1 MGVTRRSTDLFVNN
15 LGNSVFVEKSCLVL
29 GRPRLQT
36 PRIVGL
42 DKSFDLAKVRKN
54 LETPWARFLAAFF
67 ETCLAAEDSLVRSGV
82 SPEQMGLLKRQNGVP
97 FLVDAIIDGMTRA
110 GTLDLFRNEM
120 PSIDQLSAKGKRLKD
135 FTANDK
141 RKLENTLTLYVIV
154 YVRKNLSQGKLE
166 GLLYGGRTIKGY
178 DRFVQHDDNINSES
192 ITKSAI
198 NHYQTAKK
206 FENSEVSSSSHFW
219 SSTVAQ
225 KISSIVEQLTVSND
239 PRNPALFPKFGPKAI
254 RGLDHGLN
262 WSSPVMEMFHEE
274 AGLWTR
280 TLIRDANG
288 NPSYWDF
295 KGPPRKVSRDFTNWE
310 QRSRGAA
317 GSAGNTYTGAGPSRG
332 GRGGGGRGGG
342 RGGAQVT
349 NAFGTMSL
357 GDTRAMPDSHSGQTY
372 SYNKRFRSC
381 NLIQGRAAKPDECCK
396 PIVVTGED
404 GESLQTC
411 PFCQRLRRLCTFTDG
426 HTLWTNFESK
436 ENMWWRGLTL
446 FEPLGQLW
454 KDSLLIGKFKGVETV
469 VYDGAAFDPDDEME
483 ADANVWHASG
493 RTMGGAKEEDEEE
506 LDVNKIAKFFDA

>member
-1 MGVTRRSTDLFVNN
+1 MSASGPAQRMPCMTAEVVKEWTEKDAVALKRTHDLLSRPIPLGTLGYVPKPDNVSKGKYVAFQPWVKDDRGYRYMFVNN

-295 KGPPRKVSRDFTNWE
+295 KGPPRKVREDQYIWE
-310 QRSRGAA
+310 IAA
-317 GSAGNTYTGAGPSRG
+317 TISTFEFPSEKML
-332 GRGGGGRGGG
+332 
-342 RGGAQVT
+342 V
-349 NAFGTMSL
+349 S
-357 GDTRAMPDSHSGQTY
+357 P
-372 SYNKRFRSC
+372 
-381 NLIQGRAAKPDECCK
+381 
-396 PIVVTGED
+396 
-404 GESLQTC
+404 
-411 PFCQRLRRLCTFTDG
+411 
-426 HTLWTNFESK
+426 
-436 ENMWWRGLTL
+436 GL
-446 FEPLGQLW
+446 
-454 KDSLLIGKFKGVETV
+454 
-469 VYDGAAFDPDDEME
+469 
-483 ADANVWHASG
+483 
-493 RTMGGAKEEDEEE
+493 
-506 LDVNKIAKFFDA
+506 

>member
-1 MGVTRRSTDLFVNN
+1 MSLFATFMWNWEDHPRGLRSSLINPWRIRLRTVEYN
-15 LGNSVFVEKSCLVL
+15 LLTQTIKVEAPIKKNVK
-29 GRPRLQT
+29 RPRL
-36 PRIVGL
+36 L
-42 DKSFDLAKVRKN
+42 SF
-54 LETPWARFLAAFF
+54 LETTDLMKKRY
-67 ETCLAAEDSLVRSGV
+67 
-82 SPEQMGLLKRQNGVP
+82 GLNLIIGTPTWKE
-97 FLVDAIIDGMTRA
+97 AIPKKA
-110 GTLDLFRNEM
+110 GEK
-120 PSIDQLSAKGKRLKD
+120 KGTSK
-135 FTANDK
+135 
-141 RKLENTLTLYVIV
+141 
-154 YVRKNLSQGKLE
+154 
-166 GLLYGGRTIKGY
+166 
-178 DRFVQHDDNINSES
+178 
-192 ITKSAI
+192 
-198 NHYQTAKK
+198 
-206 FENSEVSSSSHFW
+206 EVGHFW
-219 SSTVAQ
+219 DTEG
-225 KISSIVEQLTVSND
+225 KYWGTNRE
-239 PRNPALFPKFGPKAI
+239 G
-254 RGLDHGLN
+254 DHCDCC
-262 WSSPVMEMFHEE
+262 
-274 AGLWTR
+274 WT
-280 TLIRDANG
+280 
-288 NPSYWDF
+288 
-295 KGPPRKVSRDFTNWE
+295 VSRDFTNWE